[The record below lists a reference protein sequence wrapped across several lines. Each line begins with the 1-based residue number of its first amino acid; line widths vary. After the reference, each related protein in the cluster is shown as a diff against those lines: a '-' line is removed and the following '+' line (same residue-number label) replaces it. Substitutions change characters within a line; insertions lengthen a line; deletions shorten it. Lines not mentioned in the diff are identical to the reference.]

1 MSVRVSIDQLGE
13 LPDAPGVYLFRNCR
27 EEILYVGKSVKL
39 KTRVRSYF
47 RREGGHSRPTQRL
60 KFEASTV
67 EIAATGSELAALIL
81 ENRLIKKHLPPFNR
95 AQRRYQHYPF
105 LRLTVQEPFP
115 RLHLTRSLGDDGAE
129 YYGPYA
135 KAGLVGW
142 MANLLNEALGLRACK
157 DLSVIHQGCLLD
169 QLGKCLA
176 PCRGW
181 VKEEAYRVP
190 IEQLRAML
198 RGETSAAESILQQF
212 RDQMQSCAAQE
223 AFERAAQWRDRWLAL
238 ESFLQRQNLVRER
251 VVLDLAMVYAGSHRG
266 TAQVFWVRSGTLLTT
281 HEFNLTES
289 IQTIYKHLKSFYR
302 KNYAQPNEQPCFTL
316 PQDRLDEVQML
327 SAWIYRHRA
336 DGDLFWLNRED
347 QDITGLLELIR
358 KTLTPPAPC
367 V

>member
-1 MSVRVSIDQLGE
+1 VRVSIDQLRE
-13 LPDAPGVYLFRNCR
+13 LPDTPGIYLFRNCR

-47 RREGGHSRPTQRL
+47 RKDGGHSRPTQRL

-115 RLHLTRSLGDDGAE
+115 RMHLTRSLGNDGAE

-135 KAGLVGW
+135 KAGLVDW
-142 MANLLNEALGLRACK
+142 MAHLLNEALGLRSCK
-157 DLSVIHQGCLLD
+157 DLSAIHQGCLLD

-181 VKEEAYRVP
+181 VDEEAYRAP
-190 IEQLRAML
+190 IEQLRALL
-198 RGETSAAESILQQF
+198 RGETSAAESILQHF
-212 RDQMQSCAAQE
+212 RQQMESCAVQE
-223 AFERAAQWRDRWLAL
+223 AFERAAQWRNRLFAL
-238 ESFLQRQNLVRER
+238 EGFLQRQNLVRER
-251 VVLDLAMVYAGSHRG
+251 VVLDLAMVYPGHDKG
-266 TAQVFWVRSGTLLTT
+266 TAQVFWVHSGTLLAT
-281 HEFNLTES
+281 HAFNHTES
-289 IQTIYKHLKSFYR
+289 MRTINQQLRSFYQ
-302 KNYAQPNEQPCFTL
+302 KNYAHTNEQPCFTL

-327 SAWIYRHRA
+327 SGWIYRHRA
-336 DGDLFWLNRED
+336 QSDLFWLHREG
-347 QDITGLLELIR
+347 QDLRGLGELVR
-358 KTLTPPAPC
+358 KTLFPC
-367 V
+367 

>member
-1 MSVRVSIDQLGE
+1 VRVSIDHLGE
-13 LPDAPGVYLFRNCR
+13 LPDTPGVYLFRNCR

-47 RREGGHSRPTQRL
+47 RKQGGHSRPTQRL

-95 AQRRYQHYPF
+95 MQRRYQHYPF

-157 DLSVIHQGCLLD
+157 DLAAIHQGCLLD

-181 VKEEAYRVP
+181 VQEEAYRVP
-190 IEQLRAML
+190 IEQLRSML
-198 RGETSAAESILQQF
+198 RGETSAAESVLQHF

-223 AFERAAQWRDRWLAL
+223 AFERAAQWRNRLFAL

-251 VVLDLAMVYAGSHRG
+251 IVLDLAMVYAGPHQG
-266 TAQVFWVRSGTLLTT
+266 TAQVFWVQSGTLLTT
-281 HEFNLTES
+281 HEFSHTES
-289 IQTIYKHLKSFYR
+289 IRTIHKRLKSFYG
-302 KNYAQPNEQPCFTL
+302 KNYAHPNEQPCFTL

-327 SAWIYRHRA
+327 SGWIYRHRA
-336 DGDLFWLNRED
+336 EGNLFWLHREG
-347 QDITGLLELIR
+347 QDLTGLLELIR
-358 KTLTPPAPC
+358 KVLAPAPPLVC
-367 V
+367 

>member
-1 MSVRVSIDQLGE
+1 
-13 LPDAPGVYLFRNCR
+13 LPDTPGVYLFRNCR

-47 RREGGHSRPTQRL
+47 RKAGGHSRPTQRL

-81 ENRLIKKHLPPFNR
+81 ENRLIKKYLPPFNR
-95 AQRRYQHYPF
+95 LQRRYQHYPF

-115 RLHLTRSLGDDGAE
+115 RLHLTRSLENDGAE
-129 YYGPYA
+129 YYGPYV

-142 MANLLNEALGLRACK
+142 MANLLNEALGLRTCK
-157 DLSVIHQGCLLD
+157 DLSAIHQGCLLD

-181 VKEEAYRVP
+181 VQEEAYQVP

-198 RGETSAAESILQQF
+198 QGETSAAESILQHF

-223 AFERAAQWRDRWLAL
+223 AFERAAQWRNRLFAL

-251 VVLDLAMVYAGSHRG
+251 VVLDLAMVYVGPHRG
-266 TAQVFWVRSGTLLTT
+266 TAQVFWVQSGTLLTT
-281 HEFNLTES
+281 HEFNHTES
-289 IQTIYKHLKSFYR
+289 IGTMDKRLKSFYE
-302 KNYAQPNEQPCFTL
+302 KNYALSNEQPCFTL

-327 SAWIYRHRA
+327 SSWIYRHRA
-336 DGDLFWLNRED
+336 EGDLFWLNRED
-347 QDITGLLELIR
+347 QDLTGLRELIR
-358 KTLTPPAPC
+358 KTLTLAAPFVC
-367 V
+367 